1 MYIVCKNFYGKTIS
15 GTLLLPVNTELEKRD
30 NLLLYKDKPVCYNTS
45 QNCYDYMANN
55 EDGKGKERYEL
66 INNIKK
72 LYSDIIRKDNENY
85 AKLIEGLDTEADTL
99 PEYVSTLPFTIQFNY
114 DFYNSDINK
123 LKEME
128 AQLNG

>member
-15 GTLLLPVNTELEKRD
+15 GTLLLPVNTELILKD
-30 NLLLYKDKPVCYNTS
+30 NLLLYKNKPVCYNTS

-66 INNIKK
+66 INNIKQ

>member
-30 NLLLYKDKPVCYNTS
+30 NLLLYNNKPVCYITS

-55 EDGKGKERYEL
+55 EDGKGKERYAL
-66 INNIKK
+66 INSIKNK
-72 LYSDIIRKDNENY
+72 YSDIIRKDNENY
-85 AKLIEGLDTEADTL
+85 AKLIENINEGEEL
-99 PEYVSTLPFTIQFNY
+99 PEYVSTLPFTINFNY
-114 DFYNSDINK
+114 DFYNSNINK